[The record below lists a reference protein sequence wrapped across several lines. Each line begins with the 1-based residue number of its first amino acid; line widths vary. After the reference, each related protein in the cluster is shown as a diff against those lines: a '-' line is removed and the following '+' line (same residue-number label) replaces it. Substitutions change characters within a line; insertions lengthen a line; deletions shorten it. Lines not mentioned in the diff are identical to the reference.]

1 MRILLFLLIMVVATG
16 CQSMFFHPSKVL
28 TYQPEIC
35 AINHKN
41 FEIKST
47 DDVTL
52 HAWLFRTSVEKPKGT
67 IIFMHGNSRNM
78 SSETL
83 GMLWVLEKGY
93 NLFTFDYRGY
103 GVSTGKPSID
113 GVMADGVEALDG
125 FMQIEDLDKSNI
137 IIWGQSLGGAVA
149 SHTAAT
155 SPHADKVKLLVMDST
170 FTSWREIAKD
180 YAASI
185 FITWP
190 FQYPISWS
198 FPKDKSSIL
207 YLPESKVE
215 NTLIIH
221 SKEDTLIEIHHGE
234 KLYEVA
240 KEPKKILV
248 FDYAKHARIVLNPLN
263 RPVIMEYIDSVIL
276 NEEN

>member
-1 MRILLFLLIMVVATG
+1 MKKYLLIIIIFLIVG
-16 CQSMFFHPSKVL
+16 CHGMFFHPDKNL
-28 TYQPEIC
+28 YYNPEIC
-35 AINHKN
+35 QQQPKN
-41 FEIKST
+41 YEIDSSDNT
-47 DDVTL
+47 TL
-52 HAWLFRTSVEKPKGT
+52 HAWLFRTNHKEPKGT

-78 SSETL
+78 TTESL

-103 GVSTGKPSID
+103 GVSTGKPSIK
-113 GVMADGVEALDG
+113 GVMEDGVEALDG
-125 FMQIEDLDKSNI
+125 FMQIKDLDKSNI

-149 SHTAAT
+149 SYTAAN

-170 FTSWREIAKD
+170 FTSWRDIAKD

-198 FPKDKSSIL
+198 FPDDTSSKN
-207 YLPESKVE
+207 YLPVSKIK

-221 SKEDTLIEIHHGE
+221 SKADTLIKYSHGE

-240 KEPKKILV
+240 NEPKKIIL
-248 FDYAKHARIVLNPLN
+248 FDYAKHARILLNPTN
-263 RPVIMEYIDSVIL
+263 IPVIIDYIDKVVTSK
-276 NEEN
+276 E